1 MDFSLTDEQL
11 MFRDMFRDF
20 AQKEVA
26 KVATHTDEA
35 EEPPRDLLK
44 KAAAQGFLAAM
55 IPEDFGGAALDPLS
69 YALLLEEVA
78 KVCMSTAVTLAA
90 HNSFVASM
98 IVKYGNDA
106 QKERWLPKL
115 AESLGAL
122 ALTEPDAGMDTS
134 RLATRAKL
142 DGEAYVIDGVKTWVN
157 NGGTAGTLLVV
168 AQTTNGPAV
177 FAIDSKTS
185 GIKIGYREPTMGL
198 RGVSINTMYLDR
210 VHAPAIDRIGSEGE
224 GAAIAQAAITNMQL
238 AVAAMSLGCAE
249 GAFELGRQFAVERK
263 QFGVA
268 VATKQALGNYFA
280 DTEIDVEALRH
291 LIEYTTWLAGQG
303 KAFKNEAVMARLF
316 GAKVA
321 REAANRMLQVH
332 GGYGFSDEYIISR
345 IYRDARALDFIG
357 GTPQIGRVMIAQQ
370 IFESAGVMIRP

>member
-69 YALLLEEVA
+69 YALLLEEIA

-98 IVKYGNDA
+98 IVKYGNDD

-122 ALTEPDAGMDTS
+122 ALTEPDAGTDTS
-134 RLATRAKL
+134 HLAARAKL
-142 DGEAYVIDGVKTWVN
+142 DGEAYLIDGVKTWVS

-177 FAIDSKTS
+177 FAVDSKTS

-198 RGVSINTMYLDR
+198 RGVSIN
-210 VHAPAIDRIGSEGE
+210 
-224 GAAIAQAAITNMQL
+224 
-238 AVAAMSLGCAE
+238 
-249 GAFELGRQFAVERK
+249 
-263 QFGVA
+263 
-268 VATKQALGNYFA
+268 
-280 DTEIDVEALRH
+280 
-291 LIEYTTWLAGQG
+291 
-303 KAFKNEAVMARLF
+303 
-316 GAKVA
+316 
-321 REAANRMLQVH
+321 
-332 GGYGFSDEYIISR
+332 
-345 IYRDARALDFIG
+345 
-357 GTPQIGRVMIAQQ
+357 
-370 IFESAGVMIRP
+370 

>member
-26 KVATHTDEA
+26 KVAVHIDEA

-69 YALLLEEVA
+69 YALLLEEIA

-90 HNSFVASM
+90 HNSFVASL
-98 IVKYGNDA
+98 IVKYGNND

-115 AESLGAL
+115 AESLGAW
-122 ALTEPDAGMDTS
+122 ALTEPDAGTDTS
-134 RLATRAKL
+134 HLATRAKL
-142 DGEAYVIDGVKTWVN
+142 DGEAYVIDGVKTWVS
-157 NGGTAGTLLVV
+157 NGGTAETLLVV
-168 AQTTNGPAV
+168 AQTTHGPAV
-177 FAIDSKTS
+177 LAADSKTN

-198 RGVSINTMYLDR
+198 RGVAINMVYFDH
-210 VHAPAIDRIGSEGE
+210 VCVPAIDRIGSEGE
-224 GAAIAQAAITNMQL
+224 GLAIARAAITNMQL
-238 AVAAMSLGCAE
+238 AVAALSLGCAE
-249 GAFELGRQFAVERK
+249 GAFELGKQFAVERK

-268 VATKQALGNYFA
+268 IATKQALGNTFA

-291 LIEYTTWLAGQG
+291 LIEHTAWLAGQG
-303 KAFKNEAVMARLF
+303 QAFKNEAVMARMF

-332 GGYGFSDEYIISR
+332 GGYGFSDEYAISR

-370 IFESAGVMIRP
+370 VFESTGVTIRP